1 MFGNVAG
8 IKIQSYICV
17 LCLSLGLIWFST
29 KDSCLETLDNSSKR
43 VEIQVL
49 KMVNFTTPIVPQPQN
64 RDFGDAS
71 VMNSTLNAS
80 RKRLLP
86 ENDDESRVAKHGK
99 FEELPGAVN
108 YGVLTLP
115 TGVHMLQGGDFG
127 GFQSFWWGPK
137 YNGTNWDIPK
147 WIQVLCP
154 CFQQLHYAKL
164 ELAKAHVELQLRN
177 IDVNRLQQLVTALS
191 HREHL
196 S

>member
-1 MFGNVAG
+1 MFRNVAG

-17 LCLSLGLIWFST
+17 CCLSLGLIWFST
-29 KDSCLETLDNSSKR
+29 KDSCLGTLDNSSKR
-43 VEIQVL
+43 VEIQVR
-49 KMVNFTTPIVPQPQN
+49 KMVNFKTPIVPQPQN

-99 FEELPGAVN
+99 FEEL
-108 YGVLTLP
+108 
-115 TGVHMLQGGDFG
+115 
-127 GFQSFWWGPK
+127 
-137 YNGTNWDIPK
+137 
-147 WIQVLCP
+147 
-154 CFQQLHYAKL
+154 
-164 ELAKAHVELQLRN
+164 ELAKARVELQLRN

-191 HREHL
+191 HRECL

>member
-1 MFGNVAG
+1 
-8 IKIQSYICV
+8 
-17 LCLSLGLIWFST
+17 
-29 KDSCLETLDNSSKR
+29 
-43 VEIQVL
+43 
-49 KMVNFTTPIVPQPQN
+49 MVNFKTPIVPQPQN

-71 VMNSTLNAS
+71 LMNSTLNAS

-115 TGVHMLQGGDFG
+115 TEVHMLQGGGFG
-127 GFQSFWWGPK
+127 GFQRFWWGPK
-137 YNGTNWDIPK
+137 YSGTNWDSPK

-154 CFQQLHYAKL
+154 CFQELHYAKL

-191 HREHL
+191 HGEHL